1 MSLLPHLKVV
11 FPNGRSEIYLL
22 EEEIDFNPLGYRVLV
37 PLKSSQRGATAV
49 VVKKFLARA
58 SEDTLRVDSFPDRF
72 PVISPPALEVLK
84 NNLLEYLTTLGESV
98 FRLIPT
104 WADWYQETFA
114 TAVDREPKGL
124 PKTVLKI
131 FEKLKKR
138 GRVEYEK
145 LKKEFDPKVLR
156 LLQEHRL
163 IKIET
168 RWIAPKV
175 EEEFFKAVTTDREE
189 VLKRI
194 KRAGAKR
201 KEEVLRA
208 ISLFEELGR
217 PLEREELLNWGV
229 SSQTLRYM
237 VEKGILRRVTYSL
250 PPFRGELLKSPRGVY
265 APLNPPNR
273 WELRNLSLRERIE
286 TLLRVGEWVI
296 SQGGDLLVLIPELEL
311 LEEFHQRF
319 NEVFGDRALVYSE
332 TLPQK
337 EKIKNWFRAYEGY
350 GKIFITTPQWLFAP
364 LKNPLAVYIEDEG
377 HPAYKMFR
385 KPYFNLKRLAFEYA
399 NLLGA
404 KLIVSSEPP
413 SVEQFLISKTFEVKE
428 KERETTA
435 VILEEKDPFG
445 DGVLIQYLRRE
456 GKHLILTP
464 KRGYSN
470 LYCSRCGIV
479 LECPRCEVYLTYH
492 PEGWVECSACGF
504 RSESIECPRCGEKT
518 KPFGYGVERV
528 KETLKLLLPEGDFTF
543 STHPPYKGEF
553 DTVAVLFADSILSV
567 PDFRKGEEFYR
578 YLVKAKNRTKEGGL
592 FLLHTLQGEHP
603 AIKSLME
610 GNPLFFY
617 KEEIEFRKLLELPP
631 FARLYLVA
639 LNLKEENEEL
649 ALKIFKRLKVALK
662 FTPAQV
668 EFSKAPTFRLRE
680 RYRYQILVKLPLKLD
695 KEELKKTAQVLKEL
709 KNSYPFVRVIPNPR
723 SLV

>member
-1 MSLLPHLKVV
+1 
-11 FPNGRSEIYLL
+11 
-22 EEEIDFNPLGYRVLV
+22 EIDFNPVGYRVLV
-37 PLKSSQRGATAV
+37 PLKSSQRGATAI
-49 VVKKFLARA
+49 VVKKFLTQP

-72 PVISPPALEVLK
+72 PVINPVALEVLK

-98 FRLIPT
+98 FKLIPT

-114 TAVDREPKGL
+114 VAVEKEPKGL
-124 PKTVLKI
+124 PKGVLKI

-138 GRVEYEK
+138 GRIEYEK
-145 LKKEFDPKVLR
+145 LKREFDPKVLR
-156 LLQEHRL
+156 LLEEHRL

-175 EEEFFKAVTTDREE
+175 EEEFFKLATTDREE
-189 VLKRI
+189 VLRRI
-194 KRAGAKR
+194 KRASAKR
-201 KEEVLRA
+201 KEEVLRV
-208 ISLFEELGR
+208 ISIFEEFGR
-217 PLEREELLNWGV
+217 PLEREELLSFGI
-229 SSQTLRYM
+229 SSQTLRYT
-237 VEKGILRRVTYSL
+237 VEKGILKRVTYNL
-250 PPFRGELLKSPRGVY
+250 PPFRGDLLKSPRGVY

-273 WELRNLSLRERIE
+273 WELRNLPLEERIE

-296 SQGGDLLVLIPELEL
+296 SQGGDFLVLVPELEL
-311 LEEFHQRF
+311 LEEFHRRF
-319 NEVFGDRALVYSE
+319 GEVFGDRAVVYAE

-337 EKIKNWFRAYEGY
+337 EKIKNWFKTAEGY

-377 HPAYKMFR
+377 HLSYKMFR
-385 KPYFNLKRLAFEYA
+385 NPYFNLKRLAFEYA
-399 NLLGA
+399 KLLRA

-413 SVEQFLISKTFEVKE
+413 SVEQFLISKTFEVQSNE
-428 KERETTA
+428 NQPQR
-435 VILEEKDPFG
+435 VLLEGKNPFE

-470 LYCSRCGIV
+470 LYCQRCGVV

-492 PEGWVECSACGF
+492 SEGFVECPVCGF
-504 RSESIECPRCGEKT
+504 KTEKRECPRCGET
-518 KPFGYGVERV
+518 AKPFGYGIERV
-528 KETLKLLLPEGDFTF
+528 KETVKSFIPEGEFTF
-543 STHPPYKGEF
+543 STHPPQRGEF
-553 DTVAVLFADSILSV
+553 DTVVVLFADSILSV

-578 YLVKAKNRTKEGGL
+578 YLVKAQNRTKRGGL
-592 FLLHTLQGEHP
+592 FLLHTLQSQHHAVSSLLEG
-603 AIKSLME
+603 KS
-610 GNPLFFY
+610 PIFY
-617 KEEIEFRKLLELPP
+617 LNELEFRKLLELPP

-639 LNLKEENEEL
+639 INLKEENEEL
-649 ALKIFKRLKVALK
+649 ALKVFRQLRGSLK

-680 RYRYQILVKLPLKLD
+680 KYRYQILVKLPLKL
-695 KEELKKTAQVLKEL
+695 EEGELKKTAKVLREL